1 MAARHEA
8 EVINAVC
15 MNKDFHVLLEENA
28 GLLFSTYKDVYEHL
42 MITYQVTKTVPTA
55 EMTAKGFAYFEII
68 PKEELSATKYH
79 LDALRATYTEEKLR
93 MILRDAQNKLNES
106 GASVAVN
113 ALESNLTRLGQA
125 SVVIHDIDVTDVD
138 GAVRHFEHVKSL
150 YDEHGDL
157 GIKTGITEF
166 DFCLPMGIAP
176 GQYGVFMAFPAVGK
190 SWMAQYMAVQ
200 AWRKGR
206 RPMIISVE
214 MTEAE
219 VRNRLLAII
228 GNGKWSHRKLSG
240 GDVDLD
246 EYKDWA
252 EEEFKDKQDFII
264 VSNEGLNSVT
274 PAVIRAKI
282 EQHKPDVVF
291 IDYLQLM
298 DDGIAGSGKTET
310 LMNISR
316 ELKMM
321 AVSMKIPV
329 IAIVSATPEK
339 DQLSME
345 EPPELAQVGWSRQV
359 TYDADWVVAMG
370 REKNSDIM
378 TIVFRKNR
386 NGILGDFE
394 MQIDFDKGIWKSVG
408 F

>member
-1 MAARHEA
+1 MSARNEA

-15 MNKDFHVLLEENA
+15 KNKDFHVLLEDNA
-28 GLLFSTYKDVYEHL
+28 GPLFSTYKDVYDHL
-42 MITYQVTKTVPTA
+42 LVTYQVTKTVPQA
-55 EMTAKGFAYFEII
+55 AMLANDFSYFELI
-68 PKEELSATKYH
+68 PDEELSATKYH
-79 LDALRATYTEEKLR
+79 LDRLRETYTEEKLHL
-93 MILRDAQNKLNES
+93 ILRDGASKLQKS
-106 GASVAVN
+106 GAHTAISS
-113 ALESNLTRLGQA
+113 LESNLARLNQT

-138 GAVRHFEHVKSL
+138 TTVRHFEHVKSL

-157 GIKTGITEF
+157 GIKTGINEF

-176 GQYGVFMAFPAVGK
+176 GQYGIFMAFPAVGK

-200 AWRKGR
+200 AWKKGR

-214 MTEAE
+214 MTESE

-228 GNGKWSHRKLSG
+228 GDGKWSHRKLSS
-240 GDVDLD
+240 GDVDIND
-246 EYKDWA
+246 YKEWA
-252 EEEFKDKQDFII
+252 EGEFKDKQDFII

-274 PAVIRAKI
+274 PSVIRAKI

-298 DDGIAGSGKTET
+298 DDGVSGSGKTES

-359 TYDADWVVAMG
+359 TYDADWVVSMG
-370 REKNSDIM
+370 REKNSDILQV
-378 TIVFRKNR
+378 VFRKNR

-394 MQIDFDKGIWKSVG
+394 MQIDFDKGIWRSVG